1 MESQK
6 IFYTNTHKESDNM
19 KLEINKISKASFKN
33 CMVFEND
40 EGVIVIQEDLGDKG
54 IETRELLTVIQ
65 EIFGDEPFNI
75 TLQSKLEI

>member
-1 MESQK
+1 MQVQ
-6 IFYTNTHKESDNM
+6 
-19 KLEINKISKASFKN
+19 INKVSKASFKN
-33 CMVFEND
+33 ATIFENE
-40 EGVIVIQEDLGDKG
+40 EGVMVIQEDLGDKG

>member
-1 MESQK
+1 
-6 IFYTNTHKESDNM
+6 M

-33 CMVFEND
+33 ATVFQNE
-40 EGVIVIQEDLGDKG
+40 EGTLVIQEDLGDKG
-54 IETRELLTVIQ
+54 VETRELLTVIE

>member
-1 MESQK
+1 
-6 IFYTNTHKESDNM
+6 M

-33 CMVFEND
+33 ATVFQNE
-40 EGVIVIQEDLGDKG
+40 EGTLVIQEDLGDKG
-54 IETRELLTVIQ
+54 IETREFLTVIE

>member
-1 MESQK
+1 
-6 IFYTNTHKESDNM
+6 M

-33 CMVFEND
+33 ATVFQNE
-40 EGVIVIQEDLGDKG
+40 EGTLVIQEDLGDKG
-54 IETRELLTVIQ
+54 IETRELLTVIE

>member
-1 MESQK
+1 MQVQ
-6 IFYTNTHKESDNM
+6 
-19 KLEINKISKASFKN
+19 INKISKVSFKN
-33 CMVFEND
+33 CTVFENE

-54 IETRELLTVIQ
+54 VETRELLTVIQ